1 MGCKLPI
8 STHMSIEVA
17 PKKEER
23 PWWQTML
30 FYLSFISL
38 VLSLLLYLFLQVYF
52 IPELKKGITA
62 KTDEITKE
70 SQNKDGSGEQ
80 AKKIEE
86 VINDVK
92 RAKTE
97 VEDFKN
103 FYYDSKKASTF
114 FPLFEN
120 MVHPQVYFDSFS
132 LRLDDK
138 KAEAQLSGE
147 TEGFESLIQQIE
159 ILQLQ
164 RSVINS
170 FEVSNIV
177 KSGEGT
183 KVKFNLLL
191 NLSESIFERSSI

>member
-1 MGCKLPI
+1 MA
-8 STHMSIEVA
+8 IEVA

-30 FYLSFISL
+30 FYLSFIVL
-38 VLSLLLYLFLQVYF
+38 VLSLLLYLFLEAYF
-52 IPELKKGITA
+52 VPQLKKDITG
-62 KTDEITKE
+62 KIDEITKE

-80 AKKIEE
+80 EKKIEE
-86 VINDVK
+86 IINEVK
-92 RAKTE
+92 AAKTE

-103 FYYDSKKASTF
+103 FYYNSKKASTF
-114 FPLFEN
+114 FPLFEE
-120 MVHPQVYFDSFS
+120 MVHPKVYFDSFS
-132 LRLDDK
+132 LTLNDK
-138 KAEAQLSGE
+138 KSEAQLSGE

-164 RSVINS
+164 KSAINS

-191 NLSESIFERSSI
+191 NLSQSIFEKGRI